1 MGGGRRPSSSAET
14 SIDEDTGDQL
24 LADDFVFNTSPL
36 PSRQGTMN
44 FPRPTSSAFEN
55 HPRRSASIASSHVTQ
70 KSPVLSPVIPIRH
83 SQQPSLDDSME
94 PTSAHP
100 SFSPIE
106 PSPPL
111 HQVSPRQPSEPTLNP
126 AENPF
131 VDPTENTASIPPPE
145 KPLQQDPEIR
155 PPGNRRIWTK
165 KRIICAIIFLIVILV
180 VVLVPVGVLVIK
192 PKSSGSSSNGSS
204 SNPLTQQGI
213 PAGNGLAEPS
223 TSDPSVLGIPPS
235 AVGTVLDSTKW
246 LDWTDFNVTY
256 TNATVGGLSLMVTLP
271 QLHTHLTPLGT
282 QQHLE

>member
-55 HPRRSASIASSHVTQ
+55 HPRRSASITSSHVTQ
-70 KSPVLSPVIPIRH
+70 KSPVVAPIVPIRH
-83 SQQPSLDDSME
+83 SQQPSLDDSIE
-94 PTSAHP
+94 PTSPHT
-100 SFSPIE
+100 SFSPVE
-106 PSPPL
+106 RSPEL
-111 HQVSPRQPSEPTLNP
+111 HQISPRQPSELTLNP

-131 VDPTENTASIPPPE
+131 VDPTEKTASLPPPE
-145 KPLQQDPEIR
+145 KPLQQDSEIG
-155 PPGNRRIWTK
+155 PPAHRRISRK
-165 KRIICAIIFLIVILV
+165 KITVCAIIFLIVILV

-192 PKSSGSSSNGSS
+192 PKSNGGTSSTGSSSGPSTQ
-204 SNPLTQQGI
+204 PGILT
-213 PAGNGLAEPS
+213 GNGLTEPS

-256 TNATVGGLSLMVTLP
+256 TNATVGGLSVMVTFPSSTLIS
-271 QLHTHLTPLGT
+271 HL
-282 QQHLE
+282 